1 MIFHEYQYKKAY
13 RREKIIQVEQI
24 SKLSKFRRDKP
35 REKIII
41 QFPVKG
47 KAI

>member
-1 MIFHEYQYKKAY
+1 MNMNT
-13 RREKIIQVEQI
+13 RRLIEEKIIQVEQI
-24 SKLSKFRRDKP
+24 SKLSKFRWDKP

-41 QFPVKG
+41 QFPEKG